1 MSKVLKCLVI
11 YNEMYTKTVKNVFF
25 YIHFETKRKVLS
37 SLAERIKTGSC
48 NPPEPT
54 PPPSLWLVT
63 ITETQC
69 IASTSQVI
77 RLISE
82 TYRCI
87 LS

>member
-1 MSKVLKCLVI
+1 MCFL
-11 YNEMYTKTVKNVFF
+11 YTFRNK
-25 YIHFETKRKVLS
+25 KVLS
-37 SLAERIKTGSC
+37 SLAECIKTGSHI
-48 NPPEPT
+48 PSEPT
-54 PPPSLWLVT
+54 PPSLWLVT

-87 LS
+87 LISASELPKWSL